1 MFDCSLYY
9 KEGVNR
15 TPYLMPTFS
24 HNELIL
30 KEKKLLIID
39 EKRGNLSVFP
49 SGGAAGSIFIVVSNS
64 I

>member
-1 MFDCSLYY
+1 
-9 KEGVNR
+9 
-15 TPYLMPTFS
+15 MPTFS

-49 SGGAAGSIFIVVSNS
+49 SGGAAGTIFIVVSNS